1 MIFTPKFTAEGT
13 LQEYPRPQFQ
23 RDSYL
28 SLNGTWEYA
37 ITSSPQP
44 PARYDGTILVPYS
57 PESSLSG
64 VGRQLGPDE
73 FLHYRRTFTLPEGFD
88 RGRVLLNVGACDQ
101 VCKVY
106 FNGREIGGHEGGYLP
121 FALELTDA
129 LVEGANELCFVVTDD
144 AASPIYGRGKQQY
157 HSGGIWYTATSG
169 LWQSVWLESVPQ
181 VYLHG
186 LKLRPDYESRTL
198 TISCEADGGV
208 TSYAI
213 YDGETLLGEAQG
225 APGEEVRMDAS
236 SCKPWSP
243 DAPELYRIVITAGE
257 DRVESYFGLRSF
269 SRTQRGGMHYFT
281 LNGQPVFQSGL
292 LDQGYWGEGIY
303 TPRSNKEMY
312 DCLKHVKAL
321 GFNMLRKHI
330 KIEPLLW
337 YYYCDILGI
346 LVWQD
351 MVNGGEAYSQLR
363 MHVCPFIDLHLN
375 DRDYKKMRRSDARSR
390 EQYLRE
396 AVGTIDLLFNCVSLC
411 LWTPFNEAWG
421 QFDANAVWQKLKAL
435 DDTRLYDHA
444 SGWQDMGGG
453 DLQSRHIYFRKVRL
467 KNDKK
472 RILALTEFGG
482 YAFLAERKRR
492 SIFSYRKF
500 RTQQAFMQ
508 ALNQLYLRQ
517 IVPTVKKDGLC
528 AVVYTQLSDVE
539 TEVNGIFTADW
550 KLKVDEAQMRSLN
563 EVLYR
568 AFSDALPPDE
578 TDKKA

>member
-37 ITSSPQP
+37 ITFSPQP

-73 FLHYRRTFTLPEGFD
+73 FLHYRRTLTLPEGFD

-101 VCKVY
+101 ICKVY
-106 FNGREIGGHEGGYLP
+106 CNGREIGGHEGGYLP
-121 FALELTDA
+121 FTLELTDA

-181 VYLHG
+181 VYLHD

-208 TSYAI
+208 ISYAI

-225 APGEEVRMDAS
+225 TPGEEVRMDAS

-303 TPRSNKEMY
+303 TPRSN
-312 DCLKHVKAL
+312 
-321 GFNMLRKHI
+321 
-330 KIEPLLW
+330 
-337 YYYCDILGI
+337 
-346 LVWQD
+346 QD
-351 MVNGGEAYSQLR
+351 
-363 MHVCPFIDLHLN
+363 F
-375 DRDYKKMRRSDARSR
+375 
-390 EQYLRE
+390 
-396 AVGTIDLLFNCVSLC
+396 
-411 LWTPFNEAWG
+411 
-421 QFDANAVWQKLKAL
+421 
-435 DDTRLYDHA
+435 
-444 SGWQDMGGG
+444 
-453 DLQSRHIYFRKVRL
+453 
-467 KNDKK
+467 
-472 RILALTEFGG
+472 
-482 YAFLAERKRR
+482 
-492 SIFSYRKF
+492 
-500 RTQQAFMQ
+500 
-508 ALNQLYLRQ
+508 
-517 IVPTVKKDGLC
+517 
-528 AVVYTQLSDVE
+528 
-539 TEVNGIFTADW
+539 
-550 KLKVDEAQMRSLN
+550 
-563 EVLYR
+563 
-568 AFSDALPPDE
+568 
-578 TDKKA
+578 